1 MKDDDVLIVSAESAV
16 DEEDDGAAPYV
27 QFVGWGDTL
36 LRGEVSSIEYL
47 ASEVVLDRDRSRVV
61 EALGWHAPTTSRD
74 DDEPGEGSADFFI
87 DSERRDADRLAVMT
101 TRVLRDVFGVAHPA
115 FLSAGAL
122 DDAVEPDLGI
132 PSGPGTVEPEVEA
145 LAVFPRDQEH
155 LLELVDQALTPYF
168 GNAPQHDE
176 DDDIPVVSGS
186 ALVFVRVAER
196 MPAVQ
201 LFCCVVHDITDED
214 SAAFEVTVLNR
225 DQTFLK
231 FVLVDDRV
239 MAPLWLPAY
248 PFAPE
253 HLRSMLT
260 LMSETVDAIDD
271 DLARRV
277 HGRRTFEDKPGA
289 AGNDSADGAEDG
301 TPEVEGAHLG
311 DPERPQDA
319 AAEVG
324 SAADASA
331 DPEADPEAETE
342 AVHPAMMT
350 LLQLDAES
358 PGTLTPELVASV
370 CGMDRDLIL
379 ELITW
384 NTSQEIAWRQARD
397 QALLRDDR
405 EDADVCEHEIDHAEQ
420 MVNLLRRALRL
431 VVEQQL
437 GRDLEELGY
446 AVARRHAPR
455 GRRRERDRAL
465 PGLDAAADEP
475 GLFDQP

>member
-36 LRGEVSSIEYL
+36 LRGEVSSNEYL

-74 DDEPGEGSADFFI
+74 DDEPGEGSANFFI
-87 DSERRDADRLAVMT
+87 DTERRNADRLAVMT

-132 PSGPGTVEPEVEA
+132 PSGPGNVEAEVEA

-196 MPAVQ
+196 MPAIQ

-214 SAAFEVTVLNR
+214 SASFEVAVLNR

-239 MAPLWLPAY
+239 MAHLWLPAY

-253 HLRSMLT
+253 HLRAMLT

-277 HGRRTFEDKPGA
+277 HGRRTFEEDDA
-289 AGNDSADGAEDG
+289 EAGPTAGPED
-301 TPEVEGAHLG
+301 PAI
-311 DPERPQDA
+311 
-319 AAEVG
+319 
-324 SAADASA
+324 A
-331 DPEADPEAETE
+331 DPEAGAEAEIEADTE
-342 AVHPAMMT
+342 ADTEAIHPAMM
-350 LLQLDAES
+350 
-358 PGTLTPELVASV
+358 
-370 CGMDRDLIL
+370 
-379 ELITW
+379 
-384 NTSQEIAWRQARD
+384 
-397 QALLRDDR
+397 
-405 EDADVCEHEIDHAEQ
+405 
-420 MVNLLRRALRL
+420 
-431 VVEQQL
+431 
-437 GRDLEELGY
+437 
-446 AVARRHAPR
+446 
-455 GRRRERDRAL
+455 
-465 PGLDAAADEP
+465 
-475 GLFDQP
+475 